1 MLNMEQKSHPQPEN
15 PAPETNSQVQRGDF
29 WISVLVLIFV
39 VEFFI
44 SIVALCYGIVMT
56 PPRGEADSARI
67 AFPWIGWFAAMLMA
81 PALILGLVR
90 LIAGKRDPGQT
101 LRETAW
107 ASRLPERALRLYRFM
122 RDVPLFVVCLSLVAL
137 GATLLTIDS
146 AFSLIRGIFLA
157 LVPYAP
163 YFIAGMTL
171 FAVAIATLMAWFRY
185 KNNQLLA
192 EYQFRREVLEKTG
205 VILVDKR
212 GKALLPPDGRADGYA
227 IGAIDVQMAE
237 DAPERLKSLPLS
249 DTSQDA
255 V

>member
-1 MLNMEQKSHPQPEN
+1 MKQEHHQQPEHTV
-15 PAPETNSQVQRGDF
+15 PGAASQVQRGDF

-44 SIVALCYGIVMT
+44 SVVALCYGIVMT
-56 PPRGEADSARI
+56 PPRGNDELARI

-90 LIAGKRDPGQT
+90 LVAGKRDPEQNR
-101 LRETAW
+101 RETAW
-107 ASRLPERALRLYRFM
+107 ASRLPERALRLYRFI
-122 RDVPLFVVCLSLVAL
+122 RDAPLFVVCLSLLAL

-146 AFSLIRGIFLA
+146 AFSFIRGIFLA

-163 YFIAGMTL
+163 HLIAGITL
-171 FAVAIATLMAWFRY
+171 FAIVIATLMAWFRY

-192 EYQFRREVLEKTG
+192 EYQFRRDVLEKTG
-205 VILVDKR
+205 VILVNKR

-227 IGAIDVQMAE
+227 IGAIDAQLGGN
-237 DAPERLKSLPLS
+237 APEKLKSLPGPH
-249 DTSQDA
+249 THHDA
-255 V
+255 